1 MNAVTDINL
10 VKLSKSGPPLF
21 SWQILRDCG
30 VGSTGSTLMLFS
42 NKYFFLSF
50 FIFCNTPSRGLRAG
64 VITSYC
70 HSTKCKKKKKV
81 DDSG

>member
-1 MNAVTDINL
+1 MAGRRTR
-10 VKLSKSGPPLF
+10 VKS
-21 SWQILRDCG
+21 I
-30 VGSTGSTLMLFS
+30 
-42 NKYFFLSF
+42 LSF